1 MRLSSSHF
9 KKQIKKQRSHFATL
23 NTQLALG
30 QRRKKEWV
38 GMALDH
44 TAGYDGYGKYWG
56 IS

>member
-9 KKQIKKQRSHFATL
+9 KRQSKKQRSHFATL

-44 TAGYDGYGKYWG
+44 TAGYDGYGKYWS